1 MMATLSLNLM
11 TGAVSLEIPPQSLRI
26 SQRCITFVLTGA
38 IQGVHVFVN
47 NESHECTS
55 EIDLL
60 KDVPWKPSKDDLP
73 PIINL
78 PGLSLDT
85 QSQLYTI

>member
-1 MMATLSLNLM
+1 MA
-11 TGAVSLEIPPQSLRI
+11 GAVSLEVPPQSF
-26 SQRCITFVLTGA
+26 QRCITFVLTGV

-60 KDVPWKPSKDDLP
+60 KDVLWKPSKDDLP
-73 PIINL
+73 PIIDL